1 MRLYGYRPK
10 AVTGVLCCGL
20 GYTPAMS
27 LLRAS
32 LRQHKEVKRN
42 GKIDLYSASF
52 AQTAFSGSGAVV
64 TDRATVQSRLKYSP
78 EPSSLTV
85 VVDMQ
90 TND

>member
-64 TDRATVQSRLKYSP
+64 TVQSRLKYSP